1 MQVRLRVMG
10 TDARPHIIDMEVAS
24 PGEAVRQAV
33 ARGVRVLGIE
43 SNSASRSTHSRRGVF
58 PLLLFSQELLALL
71 DAGLNLTQALDT
83 LHAKESR
90 AWVKDLF
97 AVLLQSLREGRAF
110 SDSLAR
116 HPQHFPDVYVATVRA
131 AERTGDLP
139 QALGRHIA
147 YQLQLDGLRKK
158 LMSAGIY
165 PAMLLIVGGC
175 VLLFLLGYVVPKF
188 SVVYESA
195 NRELPWLSAALLGF
209 GKTIYEHWV
218 SFATG
223 LALLV
228 TALALLLSR
237 KEVRR
242 KLADVSLRI
251 PVLARRAADFRLTRF
266 YRAVA
271 LLLASGIPLTRALS
285 MVSGLLSDSQQQAL
299 LAARRQVESGQALSD
314 ALIAHGLAGPVAESL
329 VRIGESTGRLGD
341 MLERTAA
348 FHDEEFARWIDWAS
362 RLLEP
367 LLMTLIGLVIGT
379 VVVLMYIPIFE
390 LAGGLQ

>member
-10 TDARPHIIDMEVAS
+10 SDARPQIIDMEVAS

-43 SNSASRSTHSRRGVF
+43 SNSSAESTHSRRGVF

-83 LHAKESR
+83 LHAKENR
-90 AWVKDLF
+90 GWVKELF

-110 SDSLAR
+110 SDALAR

-209 GKTIYEHWV
+209 GKTIHEHWV
-218 SFATG
+218 GFATG
-223 LALLV
+223 LALV
-228 TALALLLSR
+228 VAALALLLSR

-251 PVLARRAADFRLTRF
+251 PVLAKRAADFRLTRF

-271 LLLASGIPLTRALS
+271 LLLASGIPLTRALA

-348 FHDEEFARWIDWAS
+348 FHDEEFARWIDWTS

-367 LLMTLIGLVIGT
+367 LLMTFIGLVIGT

>member
-1 MQVRLRVMG
+1 MG
-10 TDARPHIIDMEVAS
+10 SDARPHIIDMEVAS

-43 SNSASRSTHSRRGVF
+43 SNSGSRASAQSRRGVF

-90 AWVKDLF
+90 AWVKELF

-209 GKTIYEHWV
+209 GKTIYEHWM
-218 SFATG
+218 SFAAG
-223 LALLV
+223 LALVV

-271 LLLASGIPLTRALS
+271 LLLASGIPLTRALA

-367 LLMTLIGLVIGT
+367 LLMTLIGLVIGA

>member
-10 TDARPHIIDMEVAS
+10 SDARPHIIDMEVAS

-43 SNSASRSTHSRRGVF
+43 SNSASRSKHSRRGAF

-90 AWVKDLF
+90 AWVKELF
-97 AVLLQSLREGRAF
+97 GTLLQSLREGRAF

-223 LALLV
+223 LALVV

-271 LLLASGIPLTRALS
+271 LLLASGIPLTRALG

-314 ALIAHGLAGPVAESL
+314 ALLAHGLAGPVAESL

-367 LLMTLIGLVIGT
+367 LLMTFIGLVIGT